1 MANAMSH
8 AIKHASKCVNRH
20 TTLILLRLSLR
31 WEKGLYIREQGT
43 SETVFLGK
51 MNSFGAT

>member
-1 MANAMSH
+1 MATAMSH
-8 AIKHASKCVNRH
+8 AIKHTSKCVNRH
-20 TTLILLRLSLR
+20 TTLILLWLSLR
-31 WEKGLYIREQGT
+31 WENGLYIREKGT